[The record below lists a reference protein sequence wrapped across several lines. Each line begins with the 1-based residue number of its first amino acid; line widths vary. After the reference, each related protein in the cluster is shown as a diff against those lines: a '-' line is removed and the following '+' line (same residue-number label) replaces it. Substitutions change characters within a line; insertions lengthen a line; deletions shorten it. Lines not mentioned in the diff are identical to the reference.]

1 MDQKILN
8 NLKKFEKL
16 TDSTLC
22 LECGY
27 KGPMGIKS
35 YREVDT
41 KTKRFITGLLIF
53 STVCLFIFHGILN
66 IIGFI
71 FSLVLFLM
79 MKIVAPKPDVLFC
92 PNCEKELFVKN

>member
-35 YREVDT
+35 YRPAN
-41 KTKRFITGLLIF
+41 K
-53 STVCLFIFHGILN
+53 SQ
-66 IIGFI
+66 
-71 FSLVLFLM
+71 
-79 MKIVAPKPDVLFC
+79 
-92 PNCEKELFVKN
+92 